1 MLKKLF
7 FLFKGSSMEKVKS
20 DLVKSKEEILTR
32 MADNIDDQNSSTS
45 LTGLMSEFHLSSNET
60 FNQRKDTF
68 QTQRY
73 T

>member
-1 MLKKLF
+1 
-7 FLFKGSSMEKVKS
+7 MEKVKS

-45 LTGLMSEFHLSSNET
+45 LTGWMSAFHLSSNET

>member
-45 LTGLMSEFHLSSNET
+45 LTGLMSAFHLSSNET

>member
-32 MADNIDDQNSSTS
+32 MADNIDDQN
-45 LTGLMSEFHLSSNET
+45 
-60 FNQRKDTF
+60 
-68 QTQRY
+68 
-73 T
+73 